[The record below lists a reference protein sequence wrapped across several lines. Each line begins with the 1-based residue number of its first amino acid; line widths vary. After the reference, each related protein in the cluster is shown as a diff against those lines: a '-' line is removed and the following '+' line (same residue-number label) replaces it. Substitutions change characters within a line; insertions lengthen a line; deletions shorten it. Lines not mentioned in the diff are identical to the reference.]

1 VTYQGMKFPGG
12 APGPEDGCGENPK
25 RVYGREE
32 QFPPRAWATW
42 PATGQWIEA
51 QEYLRD
57 QQEYERKH
65 AAGDKDAKPPKRDV
79 KLDTLAAC

>member
-1 VTYQGMKFPGG
+1 MGNVAGY
-12 APGPEDGCGENPK
+12 
-25 RVYGREE
+25 
-32 QFPPRAWATW
+32 RA
-42 PATGQWIEA
+42 QWIEA

-79 KLDTLAAC
+79 KLDTLAAVLKATSSFTCTVIAPTKWQRFSICRGSSAIT